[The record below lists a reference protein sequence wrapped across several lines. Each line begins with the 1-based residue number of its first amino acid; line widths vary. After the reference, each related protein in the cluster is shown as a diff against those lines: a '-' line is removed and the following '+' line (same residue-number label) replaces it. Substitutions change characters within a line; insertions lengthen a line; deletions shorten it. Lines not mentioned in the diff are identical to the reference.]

1 MAQDE
6 REKLLTHFV
15 GGAWVAPLEPRS
27 HTIVNPVDG
36 APSGT
41 VVLGG
46 PRDVS
51 RAVEAAVAAWPAFA
65 GWSRAA
71 RLRLLRAIRD
81 ETARRLDDL
90 AAAISADIGAPI
102 AMARELQA
110 DAGVGHMDGF
120 IAALEAQPEREALPG
135 DDILVRE
142 PVGPTALITP
152 WNWPV
157 NQIVLKV
164 GAALTAGCTAV
175 LKPSEFAPRTSVLYM
190 EILAA
195 AGVPPGVVN
204 MIQGDGET
212 GAVLTRHPDIAMIS
226 FTGSTRA
233 GRDIM
238 CAAAEGIRRVALE
251 LGGKSPNLIFADC
264 GDALEARV
272 RASVAECFLNTG
284 QSCDAPTRMLVE
296 RPVYET
302 VVEIAADAA
311 RNTRLGNPAEE
322 GDHLGPIVNERQF
335 RRVRGLIETAIE
347 EGARLVAG
355 GPEMPKG
362 FNHGFWVRPTVFAD
376 VTPSMTL
383 WREEVFG
390 PVLSITPFETEADA
404 IALGNDTPYGL
415 AAYVQTGDPE
425 RAERV
430 ALALRAGA
438 VHVNGQSMEY
448 GTPFG
453 GYRQSGIGREGGIW
467 GIEEFQ
473 EIKTIHAP

>member
-1 MAQDE
+1 MANDE
-6 REKLLTHFV
+6 PEKLLTHYV
-15 GGAWVAPLEPRS
+15 GGAWVAPLEPRH
-27 HTIVNPVDG
+27 HTIVNPTDG
-36 APSGT
+36 TPAGT
-41 VVLGG
+41 LVLGG
-46 PRDVS
+46 PKDVD
-51 RAVEAAVAAWPAFA
+51 RAVAAAVAAWPAFA
-65 GWSRAA
+65 GWSRSE
-71 RLRLLRAIRD
+71 RLDLLRGIRD
-81 ETARRLDDL
+81 ETARRLGDL
-90 AAAISADIGAPI
+90 AAAISADIGAPMT
-102 AMARELQA
+102 MARTMQA

-120 IAALEAQPEREALPG
+120 IAALERQPERETIPG
-135 DDILVRE
+135 DDVLVRE
-142 PVGPTALITP
+142 PVGPAALITP

-164 GAALTAGCTAV
+164 GAALAAGCTAV

-190 EILAA
+190 DILAA

-212 GAVLTRHPDIAMIS
+212 GAALSRHPQIAMIS

-251 LGGKSPNLIFADC
+251 LGGKSPNLVFADC

-272 RASVAECFLNTG
+272 RSSVAECFLNTG

-296 RPVYET
+296 RAIYEQ

-335 RRVRGLIETAIE
+335 RRVRDLIETGIE

-390 PVLSITPFETEADA
+390 PVLAITPFETEADA
-404 IALGNDTPYGL
+404 IALGNDTVYGL
-415 AAYVQTGDPE
+415 AAYVQTGDPA